1 MTNIIAVKITWF
13 TVLISDWDHSGGLVA
28 RVCGCGQC
36 GLWKRFV
43 FVCVCVCVG
52 VSTGKDSA
60 GVEAGVARCRVGRMW
75 KLELS
80 CALY

>member
-13 TVLISDWDHSGGLVA
+13 TVLISDWDHSGCLVA

-43 FVCVCVCVG
+43 FVCVCWCLY
-52 VSTGKDSA
+52 
-60 GVEAGVARCRVGRMW
+60 RVRHNPMY
-75 KLELS
+75 L
-80 CALY
+80 CTYIDYPNPIQN